1 MHCPICSTT
10 VSVNQKF
17 CRSCGFGLEKTAQ
30 SVSEQHPTELA
41 LNLREQKNTLERLG
55 LIALRIFGLGV
66 IGFFLYMVG
75 YKVLSLFAQ
84 GKILG
89 ALALLALVVVLGC
102 GLLSVFLFAK
112 AKDIQEASSKRRLQD
127 PEEESESAPT
137 ARLLPENQS
146 ELIPSVT
153 ERTTELLLAEKKSR
167 AKEIK
172 RDSEPD

>member
-1 MHCPICSTT
+1 VDCSRF
-10 VSVNQKF
+10 S
-17 CRSCGFGLEKTAQ
+17 
-30 SVSEQHPTELA
+30 
-41 LNLREQKNTLERLG
+41 
-55 LIALRIFGLGV
+55 
-66 IGFFLYMVG
+66 
-75 YKVLSLFAQ
+75 
-84 GKILG
+84 
-89 ALALLALVVVLGC
+89 
-102 GLLSVFLFAK
+102 LFAK